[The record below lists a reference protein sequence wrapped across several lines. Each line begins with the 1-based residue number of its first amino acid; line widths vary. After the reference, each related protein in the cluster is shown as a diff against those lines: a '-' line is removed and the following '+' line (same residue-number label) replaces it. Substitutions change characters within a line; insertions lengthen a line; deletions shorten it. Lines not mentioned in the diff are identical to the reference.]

1 MTRTFVFQSLAF
13 IQTKRSLI
21 IIFWLVE
28 ITESSVQVCIQQSLI
43 ESDIWVSELHSVN
56 KYDTL
61 DHLTESALQKYVRDA
76 CSTLINVS
84 LKSVVDVIL
93 KLYVA
98 LLRIEYIDILQHVN
112 SLLED
117 INADFITSGLNV
129 LCSDSLLVNSQ
140 NLSDRTI
147 NAKNSGADAHH

>member
-1 MTRTFVFQSLAF
+1 VP
-13 IQTKRSLI
+13 
-21 IIFWLVE
+21 
-28 ITESSVQVCIQQSLI
+28 ES
-43 ESDIWVSELHSVN
+43 HSVN

-61 DHLTESALQKYVRDA
+61 DHLTRSALQKYVHDA

-98 LLRIEYIDILQHVN
+98 LLRVEYIDILQHVN

-117 INADFITSGLNV
+117 INADFITSDLNV
-129 LCSDSLLVNSQ
+129 LCNDSLLVNPQ

-147 NAKNSGADAHH
+147 NAKNSDADAHH